1 MLMSHYLTGGDI
13 VLSSVKKQNP
23 RLYKIW
29 QGIRQRCN
37 NPNDKDYVN
46 YGGRGI
52 KVCEEWNKSS
62 EVFAKWALEN
72 GYMNSLSIDRIDV
85 NSDYC
90 PGNCHWATWTEQA
103 RNKRKQKRNKT
114 GYNGV
119 SYEADRKKYR
129 ALIYVDNK
137 RIDLGRYDTPEEAA
151 EARRQGEIKYWGVSA

>member
-1 MLMSHYLTGGDI
+1 MRSGI
-13 VLSSVKKQNP
+13 KKQNP

-37 NPNDKDYVN
+37 NPNDKDYQS

-52 KVCEEWNKSS
+52 KVCKEWNKSS
-62 EVFAKWALEN
+62 ETFVKWALDN
-72 GYMNSLSIDRIDV
+72 GYMDNLSIDRKDV
-85 NSDYC
+85 NGDYC
-90 PGNCHWATWTEQA
+90 PENCHWATWMEQA